1 MKSESSIRLAL
12 KSAQNKLAVAE
23 EDLPNDWYD
32 EGDVRC
38 YVENIARIEGKIE
51 SYEWVL
57 EQ

>member
-1 MKSESSIRLAL
+1 MKSEQNIRLEL
-12 KSAQNKLAVAE
+12 YLEQGNLAVAE
-23 EDLPNDWYD
+23 EDIPNAWYD